1 MKRKYNVWFLKIL
14 SKILGTDDII
24 ELVDMEMNKLGH
36 TKITSRITDLD
47 KNKVILIEITKD
59 CKELSCK

>member
-36 TKITSRITDLD
+36 TRITSKITDLD
-47 KNKVILIEITKD
+47 KVTLIEITKD
-59 CKELSCK
+59 CKELSCE